1 MIAWHCPIS
10 RPGFL
15 NLSTIDILGRKI
27 LFEGQRG
34 VLGIVGCL
42 TASPA
47 STHNLQID
55 ILDLGSNSCFHN
67 SGSDGS
73 NLEGKKKK
81 VKAVSLASPRLK
93 YLMGCRDVKSAPTMS
108 NHCHHFQEGAH
119 RRWKALTE
127 WEEWWYSRSGLS
139 REKHAISEQK
149 FRDVWGS
156 VNALVPKQTLDWKSL
171 RFEGLLPHHNLV

>member
-1 MIAWHCPIS
+1 MS
-10 RPGFL
+10 LKEKVVPGWEPTGPAAERFR
-15 NLSTIDILGRKI
+15 RK
-27 LFEGQRG
+27 
-34 VLGIVGCL
+34 
-42 TASPA
+42 S
-47 STHNLQID
+47 HNLQID

-139 REKHAISEQK
+139 REKHAISEQR